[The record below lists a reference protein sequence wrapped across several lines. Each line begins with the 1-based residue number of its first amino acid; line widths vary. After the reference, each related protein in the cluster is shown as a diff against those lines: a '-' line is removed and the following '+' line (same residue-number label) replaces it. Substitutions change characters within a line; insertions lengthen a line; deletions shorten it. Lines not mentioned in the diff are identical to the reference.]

1 MKTKFFSIAASLV
14 LTISILA
21 AVTGKPTPDTED
33 ALINGFKQTTVASV
47 ADAVDQIVGERG
59 FMAHDV
65 RPVIPGTV
73 VGRAVT
79 ALVRPA
85 PPDKATPALAVKHS
99 VEMID
104 SAKPGEVGV
113 IVMENGLDVAA
124 IGGLMATTAKVRGMA
139 GMVVDGG
146 VRDLAEI
153 RALEL
158 PVYGRSVTPATA
170 VGRYASVAQQ
180 IPVTC
185 AGIVVNPGDIIV
197 AGEDGVVRVP
207 QQKAAEV
214 LARAREIDARE
225 TRMVPMIKQHK
236 SLQKVIELFNRI

>member
-113 IVMENGLDVAA
+113 IVMENGLEC
-124 IGGLMATTAKVRGMA
+124 GGHRRI
-139 GMVVDGG
+139 DGY
-146 VRDLAEI
+146 D
-153 RALEL
+153 
-158 PVYGRSVTPATA
+158 S
-170 VGRYASVAQQ
+170 Q
-180 IPVTC
+180 
-185 AGIVVNPGDIIV
+185 
-197 AGEDGVVRVP
+197 
-207 QQKAAEV
+207 
-214 LARAREIDARE
+214 
-225 TRMVPMIKQHK
+225 
-236 SLQKVIELFNRI
+236 